1 MYGVDI
7 LMREGKSFFDDI
19 KKNIDA
25 SLESSK
31 QETGSVEDSND
42 DRTARQTP
50 RKFGYGAELLENL
63 PEETLYVSTSTVT
76 TYSLYTTS
84 ATRTITGL
92 AASTA
97 LSCLPACFTLC

>member
-1 MYGVDI
+1 V
-7 LMREGKSFFDDI
+7 REGKSFFDDI

-31 QETGSVEDSND
+31 QETATNVNDNGD
-42 DRTARQTP
+42 DRTPRQTP

-92 AASTA
+92 ASESA